1 MDTIIDKY
9 YIGYEGEPEI
19 QIIRKTVQGDVFVLR
34 IWSGFFDD
42 IMNAVEPEEK
52 GWSSLAY
59 YYNLYSGWY
68 EESPWLLQDINAAVE
83 QLKSVKE
90 NKLSASRGSMNVL
103 IEIIK
108 VLEDAVKSGDSILIA
123 YE

>member
-1 MDTIIDKY
+1 METIVDKY

-19 QIIRKTVQGDVFVLR
+19 QIIRRTVQGDVCVLR
-34 IWSGFFDD
+34 IWSGFFDE

-52 GWSSLAY
+52 DWSSLAY

-83 QLKSVKE
+83 QLKSIKE
-90 NKLSASRGSMNVL
+90 DKLSVNRGSMNVL

-108 VLEDAVKSGDSILIA
+108 VFEYAVIAGDSILIA

>member
-1 MDTIIDKY
+1 METIVDKY
-9 YIGYEGEPEI
+9 YIGYESEPEI
-19 QIIRKTVQGDVFVLR
+19 QIIRKTVQEDIFVLR

-83 QLKSVKE
+83 QLKSIKE
-90 NKLSASRGSMNVL
+90 DKLSNSRGSVNVL
-103 IEIIK
+103 TDIIK
-108 VLEDAVKSGDSILIA
+108 VLEDAVISGDSILIA

>member
-1 MDTIIDKY
+1 METIVDKY

-19 QIIRKTVQGDVFVLR
+19 QIIRKNVQGNTFILR

-42 IMNAVEPEEK
+42 IMNAVEPGEK

-59 YYNLYSGWY
+59 YYNLHSGWY
-68 EESPWLLQDINAAVE
+68 EESPWLMKDINAALE
-83 QLKSVKE
+83 QLKGIKKD
-90 NKLSASRGSMNVL
+90 KLSPSRGSINVL

-108 VLEDAVKSGDSILIA
+108 IFEDAKIFGDSVLIA

>member
-1 MDTIIDKY
+1 MDTLVDKY
-9 YIGYEGEPEI
+9 YVGYEGEPEI
-19 QIIRKTVQGDVFVLR
+19 QIIRKPIQGDTFVLR

-42 IMNAVEPEEK
+42 IMNSIEPEEK

-59 YYNLYSGWY
+59 YYNLYIGWY
-68 EESPWLLQDINAAVE
+68 EESPWLLEDIDAAIK
-83 QLKSVKE
+83 QLKTIKSD
-90 NKLSASRGSMNVL
+90 KLSDSRGSMNVL

-108 VLEDAVKSGDSILIA
+108 VLEDALISGDSILIA